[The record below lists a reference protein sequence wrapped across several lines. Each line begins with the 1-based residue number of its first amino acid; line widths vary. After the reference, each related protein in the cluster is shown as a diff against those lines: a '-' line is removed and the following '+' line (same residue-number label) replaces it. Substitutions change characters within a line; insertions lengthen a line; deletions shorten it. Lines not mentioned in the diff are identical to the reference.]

1 VKDKVY
7 SGKYTPFK
15 EFGDS
20 MGIAITT
27 NPDND
32 ENEKDISHIYLS
44 IH

>member
-1 VKDKVY
+1 
-7 SGKYTPFK
+7 
-15 EFGDS
+15 

-44 IH
+44 IHW